1 MVKKDPWCLVPYLQL
16 KLHKIDNNLNNE
28 LPEAE
33 TVKID
38 EVTTEVVSE
47 PLEFVE

>member
-1 MVKKDPWCLVPYLQL
+1 VAQDTQEQTN
-16 KLHKIDNNLNNE
+16 NNLNNE

-38 EVTTEVVSE
+38 EVTTEVVGE

>member
-1 MVKKDPWCLVPYLQL
+1 VAQDTPEQTN
-16 KLHKIDNNLNNE
+16 NNLNNE